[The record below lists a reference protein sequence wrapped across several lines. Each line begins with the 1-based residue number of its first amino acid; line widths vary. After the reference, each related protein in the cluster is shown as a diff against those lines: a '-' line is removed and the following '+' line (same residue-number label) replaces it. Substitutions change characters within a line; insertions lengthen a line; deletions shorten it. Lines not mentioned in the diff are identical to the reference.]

1 MKENLSFIFETDTRL
16 PIFLF
21 NALFNNDF
29 FFILQFK
36 QNNEQLVFENRVSDS
51 GFYQCIA
58 ENPYGSQ
65 IATAQIRITLGSKG
79 PEYYTTVLATN
90 TQAIIL
96 IGKLFKLQFF
106 YIEN

>member
-1 MKENLSFIFETDTRL
+1 M
-16 PIFLF
+16 LF
-21 NALFNNDF
+21 STII

-65 IATAQIRITLGSKG
+65 IATAQIRITLGSKD

-106 YIEN
+106 